1 MRRALPLVLALAS
14 VAGVAGVASAETG
27 ARANV
32 QPIRGAPATANP
44 SPYSGALTCLAH
56 RGAWVGGA
64 APRIAVGRISD
75 MTGRVD
81 LQTGARASQGA
92 ALFAITALGRAGA
105 PVVERL
111 DNTVAEIELNY
122 ARQHLLSDA
131 PERAGRDPENFRPI
145 YAGQVAGSRYYL
157 VGGITELNYN
167 IASSGVSAQ
176 AGAAKVTG
184 LRGLAQASRYVMN
197 VAVDLRLVDTRSQE
211 VVNSVSFQKQVI
223 GVDRS
228 LGLTG
233 TLGSVG
239 GVGTAG
245 DGAMEPI
252 QAAVRTVVERGVFE
266 LLAGIQA
273 PGAQASCLPVE
284 DTPPADQTYAMA
296 SGASS

>member
-1 MRRALPLVLALAS
+1 VR
-14 VAGVAGVASAETG
+14 T
-27 ARANV
+27 NV
-32 QPIRGAPATANP
+32 EPIHGAPATANP
-44 SPYSGALTCLAH
+44 SPYSAALTCLAD
-56 RGAWVGGA
+56 RGAWIDGR

-131 PERAGRDPENFRPI
+131 PERAGQDPENFRPI

-167 IASSGVSAQ
+167 IASSGVNAQ
-176 AGAAKVTG
+176 AGAAEATG

-211 VVNSVSFQKQVI
+211 VVNSVSFQKQVM

-233 TLGSVG
+233 TVGSVG

-245 DGAMEPI
+245 SGAMEPI

-266 LLAGIQA
+266 LLAGIQT
-273 PGAQASCLPVE
+273 PGGQASCLP
-284 DTPPADQTYAMA
+284 ADEPDAAQTYAMTAGAA
-296 SGASS
+296 S

>member
-1 MRRALPLVLALAS
+1 MRRAAILALALS
-14 VAGVAGVASAETG
+14 AAAGGASAQGEG
-27 ARANV
+27 LANAE
-32 QPIRGAPATANP
+32 PIRGAPATANP
-44 SPYSGALTCLAH
+44 SPYSAALTCLAR

-131 PERAGRDPENFRPI
+131 PERAGQDPENFRPI

-167 IASSGVSAQ
+167 IASSGVNAQ
-176 AGAAKVTG
+176 AGAAKATG

-233 TLGSVG
+233 TAGSVG

-245 DGAMEPI
+245 SGAMEPI

-266 LLAGIQA
+266 LLAGVQA
-273 PGAQASCLPVE
+273 SGAQASCLPAE
-284 DTPPADQTYAMA
+284 EPAADQTYAMA
-296 SGASS
+296 SGAAS

>member
-1 MRRALPLVLALAS
+1 MRRAVILGLALAS
-14 VAGVAGVASAETG
+14 LASGASAQM
-27 ARANV
+27 RANV
-32 QPIRGAPATANP
+32 EPIRSAPATANP
-44 SPYSGALTCLAH
+44 SPYSAALTCLAR

-105 PVVERL
+105 PVMERL

-131 PERAGRDPENFRPI
+131 PERAGQDPENFRPI
-145 YAGQVAGSRYYL
+145 YAGQIAGSRYYL

-167 IASSGVSAQ
+167 IASSGMSAQ
-176 AGAAKVTG
+176 AGAAKATG
-184 LRGLAQASRYVMN
+184 LRGLAQASQYVMN

-233 TLGSVG
+233 ALGSVG

-245 DGAMEPI
+245 NGAMEPI

-266 LLAGIQA
+266 LLAGIQS
-273 PGAQASCLPVE
+273 PGGQASCLP
-284 DTPPADQTYAMA
+284 ADEPDAVQTYAMTAGAA
-296 SGASS
+296 S

>member
-1 MRRALPLVLALAS
+1 MRRAVILGLALAS
-14 VAGVAGVASAETG
+14 LAGAASAQT
-27 ARANV
+27 RANV
-32 QPIRGAPATANP
+32 EPIRGAPATANP
-44 SPYSGALTCLAH
+44 SPYSAALTCLA
-56 RGAWVGGA
+56 RRDAWVGGA

-131 PERAGRDPENFRPI
+131 PERAGQDPENFRAI
-145 YAGQVAGSRYYL
+145 YAGQIAGSRYYL

-176 AGAAKVTG
+176 AGAAKATG
-184 LRGLAQASRYVMN
+184 LRGLAQASQYVMN

-233 TLGSVG
+233 ALGSVG

-245 DGAMEPI
+245 NGAMEPI

-266 LLAGIQA
+266 LLAGIQT
-273 PGAQASCLPVE
+273 PGGQASCLP
-284 DTPPADQTYAMA
+284 ADDPDAVQTYAMTAGAA
-296 SGASS
+296 S